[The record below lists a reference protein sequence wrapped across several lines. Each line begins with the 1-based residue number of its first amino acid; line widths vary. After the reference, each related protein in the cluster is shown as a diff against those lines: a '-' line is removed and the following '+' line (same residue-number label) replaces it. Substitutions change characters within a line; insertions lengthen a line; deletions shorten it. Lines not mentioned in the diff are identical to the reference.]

1 MAKLNRGQIQDRAR
15 LLLAEAQ
22 GEVRWGEL
30 LNDIHENA
38 PETPRNSIV
47 GALTDLFRK
56 DNSISKVAR
65 GTYLLTRYQDA
76 ENAGSASGAKEEED
90 SSPSN
95 DISLPKG
102 PHRAPEAAYYLSFA
116 EFLRD
121 DLEEVN
127 EAVELGGNGF
137 GGKWGTPDVIGVRK
151 PNADDLISFE
161 RQIVVAEIKIDSH
174 QAITA
179 FGQAVAYRLFAH
191 RSYVVMPSSISKA
204 DLDRLTALCSIYG
217 IGLVTFDED
226 VDQPAYN
233 VRVNAQSVQPD
244 MYYVNEMARLFS
256 ARDPKRFRSIF

>member
-1 MAKLNRGQIQDRAR
+1 M
-15 LLLAEAQ
+15 LLIDAQ
-22 GEVRWGEL
+22 AEVRWGEL
-30 LNDIHENA
+30 LKNIHESA
-38 PETPRNSIV
+38 PQTPRNSIV

-56 DNSISKVAR
+56 DETIAKVAR
-65 GTYLLTRYQDA
+65 GTYLLRRYQEVA
-76 ENAGSASGAKEEED
+76 VSGAED
-90 SSPSN
+90 GDDDGGISSPMN
-95 DISLPKG
+95 DATVPRTSL
-102 PHRAPEAAYYLSFA
+102 RVPEAAYYQSFA

-121 DLEEVN
+121 ELEEVN
-127 EAVELGGNGF
+127 EAIELGGNGF

-151 PNADDLISFE
+151 PNADDLISFD

-217 IGLVTFDED
+217 IGLVTFNED
-226 VDQPAYN
+226 VEEPAYN

-256 ARDPKRFRSIF
+256 ARDPRRFRSIF

>member
-1 MAKLNRGQIQDRAR
+1 MTKFNRGQIQDRAR
-15 LLLAEAQ
+15 GLLEQAK

-30 LNDIHENA
+30 LKDIHESA

-47 GALTDLFRK
+47 GALTDMFRR
-56 DNSISKVAR
+56 DDSISKVAR
-65 GTYLLTRYQDA
+65 GTYLLKRYQDA
-76 ENAGSASGAKEEED
+76 ALGTAAEIKEEKDE
-90 SSPSN
+90 SSPSD
-95 DISLPKG
+95 DIALPRVAQ
-102 PHRAPEAAYYLSFA
+102 RAPEAAYYQSFA

-161 RQIVVAEIKIDSH
+161 RQIVVAEIKIDAH

-191 RSYVVMPSSISKA
+191 RSYVVMPNSISKA
-204 DLDRLTALCSIYG
+204 DLDRLIALCSIYG
-217 IGLVTFDED
+217 IGLVTFDEN
-226 VDQPAYN
+226 VEEPAYH

-244 MYYVNEMARLFS
+244 MYYVNEMARVFS
-256 ARDPKRFRSIF
+256 VRDPKRFRSIF